1 MTEINKKQNPEDTVV
16 FSGRYGDSAE
26 NREITI
32 PDGILEI
39 AENAFR
45 DFENLE
51 VIRLPKSLK
60 KISACAF
67 SGCKNLRRV
76 EMQFGIEEILDEA
89 FSTYLGYELIDIGE

>member
-16 FSGRYGDSAE
+16 FSGRYEDSAE

-51 VIRLPKSLK
+51 VIKLPKSIK

-67 SGCKNLRRV
+67 SV
-76 EMQFGIEEILDEA
+76 SIA
-89 FSTYLGYELIDIGE
+89 